1 MQFSLTMRTCKRL
14 LVLGKQLVEQ
24 GNALLEVPWRR
35 VQLRVRAGVSQASH
49 IVCSQFEQTSSADE
63 PAAALGF
70 FSFLS
75 FLSLGTSATAGA
87 AASLDMA
94 VRVQA
99 SEVEGGRVWLR

>member
-1 MQFSLTMRTCKRL
+1 MTQFSLTMRTCKRL

-49 IVCSQFEQTSSADE
+49 AEFEQTSSADE